1 MDVRSRILLPQ
12 WASALADGAKPFELQ
27 KYTTHKYGNAMKFAK
42 PGAVLVV
49 GASGSPTVVAFAVV
63 HSVCRQI
70 LPGNGF
76 IADLRNTLR
85 DRDLRLGFDVYM
97 RDAISV
103 DVMLFQTVY
112 DVRPL
117 RLTWPHLERKLRC
130 QLTRNNGFPDQLRWD
145 SQTRLQDVMHDSA
158 TLPHSFLWPNS
169 EVAPSSSSDQSE
181 ARSQKTGSQMTD
193 SADSDDIL
201 SDYEVSQPP
210 AKRRRVWVQTGER

>member
-70 LPGNGF
+70 LPG
-76 IADLRNTLR
+76 DLRNTLR

-130 QLTRNNGFPDQLRWD
+130 QLTRNNGFPDLKLCWD
-145 SQTRLQDVMHDSA
+145 SQTSRGPGVDMETMV
-158 TLPHSFLWPNS
+158 P
-169 EVAPSSSSDQSE
+169 
-181 ARSQKTGSQMTD
+181 G
-193 SADSDDIL
+193 
-201 SDYEVSQPP
+201 
-210 AKRRRVWVQTGER
+210 VQGFS